1 MYSPPPTLAC
11 RILQSVWVSNLAMT
25 KRCSHSH
32 FLPRQPFLQDDART
46 GGLTGGT
53 CSSDDKRAKMGMGK
67 WGARTGH
74 TSSFTCRVAE
84 TGKTIHFS
92 ALPFAMHPIILVLF
106 FIRFPIPDQLFFVV
120 GPTHHFLMLEH
131 FYHLP
136 PHSRQGTL
144 QQVPEVVLKT

>member
-53 CSSDDKRAKMGMGK
+53 CSSDDKRAKMGMEK

-92 ALPFAMHPIILVLF
+92 ALPFAMHPIILSGRWIACKHSGCITAMITAPHRPNSLTLSR
-106 FIRFPIPDQLFFVV
+106 FIVS
-120 GPTHHFLMLEH
+120 PT
-131 FYHLP
+131 P
-136 PHSRQGTL
+136 
-144 QQVPEVVLKT
+144 